1 MKEQTNKMEE
11 IFEQTM
17 LYDFYGEL
25 LTEHQK
31 QIYEDVV
38 LNDMSLTEV
47 AESYEIS
54 RQAVS
59 DLMKRIHKILKG
71 YESKLHLVEKFTKAK
86 TKLKKIQ
93 TDTDALLS
101 DYRTKHLDRE
111 ETAFM
116 EERLRQIKK
125 TAEAVLDDF

>member
-59 DLMKRIHKILKG
+59 DLMKRIHKNYRSIILINAG
-71 YESKLHLVEKFTKAK
+71 LIALGVTGI
-86 TKLKKIQ
+86 IQ
-93 TDTDALLS
+93 PTTSALLHNTS
-101 DYRTKHLDRE
+101 TLVIGLKSMQNLID
-111 ETAFM
+111 
-116 EERLRQIKK
+116 
-125 TAEAVLDDF
+125 